1 MERDPAATTQ
11 MGTWVLLLPLLFVAE
26 AQAQAQGT
34 GVAGTCRGM
43 DWQGLTRGME
53 ALAAAVPEGPP

>member
-1 MERDPAATTQ
+1 MAQRVLDTRRARTLHGPPAATTQ

-34 GVAGTCRGM
+34 GVAGKGAERG
-43 DWQGLTRGME
+43 
-53 ALAAAVPEGPP
+53 AVHK